1 MLYQEARV
9 RKEGLQVNGSEQMV
23 NLHVNNQSISDQFVR
38 IMLRSMPFVEIQD
51 SSITLLDW
59 NMQIISKAK

>member
-23 NLHVNNQSISDQFVR
+23 NLHVDNQFH
-38 IMLRSMPFVEIQD
+38 F
-51 SSITLLDW
+51 
-59 NMQIISKAK
+59 